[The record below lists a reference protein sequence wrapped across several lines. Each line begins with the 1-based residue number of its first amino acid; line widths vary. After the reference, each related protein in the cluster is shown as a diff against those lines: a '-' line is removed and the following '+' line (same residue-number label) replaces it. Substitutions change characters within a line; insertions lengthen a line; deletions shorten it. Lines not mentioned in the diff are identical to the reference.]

1 MVNENDGKTRCTCR
15 FARANY
21 YARTIIVHV
30 ISAAFFFFT
39 SVKEDLNTMKVRELS
54 HHLQQKTKGFKK
66 RKHI

>member
-1 MVNENDGKTRCTCR
+1 MTAKHG
-15 FARANY
+15 ARADLHVLITMLVHY
-21 YARTIIVHV
+21 CARDQRCI
-30 ISAAFFFFT
+30 FFFT